1 LPASPYRS
9 RSRRPI
15 LAEAAIATLTL
26 TDVWKEY
33 GPRQALAGFSLEV
46 REGERVALLGPSGCG
61 KSTALRL
68 LAGFEVPDRGRVEVG
83 GVLVAADGQ
92 VVVPPERRDVG
103 MVFQDLALWPHLS
116 VRGNLEF
123 GLKAKRIARSERDER
138 ICQMLR
144 RVDLLEHAAAK
155 PATLSGGQ
163 QQRVALARTLVLRP
177 RALLMDEPL
186 SSLDVDLNMR
196 LREEIL
202 RLHAEFSF
210 ALLYVTHDR
219 EEAYALAERVVV
231 MMRGRATL
239 EGRPDQIRA
248 KLTAVGVVREDG

>member
-1 LPASPYRS
+1 V
-9 RSRRPI
+9 
-15 LAEAAIATLTL
+15 EAAIGTLTL

-68 LAGFEVPDRGRVEVG
+68 LAGFDAPDRGRVTVG
-83 GVLVAADGQ
+83 GALAAADGK

-123 GLKAKRIARSERDER
+123 GLKAKGIARSERDQR
-138 ICQMLR
+138 IRRMLR
-144 RVDLLEHAAAK
+144 RVDLLEYAAAK

-163 QQRVALARTLVLRP
+163 QQRVALARALVSRP

-186 SSLDVDLNMR
+186 SSLDVDLNVR

-202 RLHAEFSF
+202 RLHAEFGF

-219 EEAYALAERVVV
+219 EEAYALAERVIV
-231 MMRGRATL
+231 MMRGRAAL
-239 EGRPDQIRA
+239 EGRPDQVKT
-248 KLTAVGVVREDG
+248 KLTAVGMDRKDG

>member
-1 LPASPYRS
+1 
-9 RSRRPI
+9 
-15 LAEAAIATLTL
+15 
-26 TDVWKEY
+26 
-33 GPRQALAGFSLEV
+33 
-46 REGERVALLGPSGCG
+46 
-61 KSTALRL
+61 
-68 LAGFEVPDRGRVEVG
+68 
-83 GVLVAADGQ
+83 
-92 VVVPPERRDVG
+92 
-103 MVFQDLALWPHLS
+103 MV
-116 VRGNLEF
+116 
-123 GLKAKRIARSERDER
+123 
-138 ICQMLR
+138 
-144 RVDLLEHAAAK
+144 
-155 PATLSGGQ
+155 
-163 QQRVALARTLVLRP
+163 
-177 RALLMDEPL
+177 DEPL